1 MKIIYNNRHPLP
13 ASIATSL
20 SAHFVSFEELISTSD
35 VISLHLALTPSTER
49 ILGAAEFEKM
59 KTGVTIVN
67 TARGDLIDEE
77 AMIRALEKGKVWS
90 LGLDVFDN
98 EPRVDERFLG
108 SERVV
113 VCPHIGAA
121 TFSELGYE
129 G

>member
-1 MKIIYNNRHPLP
+1 M
-13 ASIATSL
+13 
-20 SAHFVSFEELISTSD
+20 
-35 VISLHLALTPSTER
+35 
-49 ILGAAEFEKM
+49 
-59 KTGVTIVN
+59 N

-98 EPRVDERFLG
+98 EPGVDERFLG

-121 TFSELGYE
+121 TVETMVSSIVYFLRFYYLSVNWEMKADEIIGCN
-129 G
+129 GTAGH